1 MPHHDSLTRPRRLHR
16 TTVAALLALA
26 LAIGCENASILSPL
40 PGSQWQLSDTTLSV
54 MSFHQIEAPAF
65 SNGSS
70 TLYAGPIG
78 GDPAKE
84 SVILLRPA
92 LFDSLHI
99 ADSNFVS
106 AELVIFRR
114 VFRHSTPDPSSLFE
128 LSIIMA
134 DSSIWSEADTGLT
147 VDSPGLQLLTG
158 TVVASMT
165 TESVRVPTVDSTET
179 LVGVEHIRFPILA
192 ETFNSWLV
200 DSTALN
206 GFMLRQAGGLDAVA
220 FHARLTTRP
229 PFVALTFTDTAD
241 GGELTT
247 VYSTL
252 VANLGIYPPS
262 QELAPVDTTLMVFNY
277 HNGWGAHINFSPSL
291 EPDSS
296 RLIVAAK
303 LKFYSPQLPDDL
315 TASTVTLRFDR
326 VIDDSLK
333 TEALFAGVNYASDET
348 EWTVIIGRLADD
360 INSGRSENFGIDI
373 RVVPSNHD
381 FDTLI
386 FHSPYADDPA
396 VRPTLELV
404 YAVPYAGHP

>member
-16 TTVAALLALA
+16 TTVAALLALV
-26 LAIGCENASILSPL
+26 LATGCDNASILSPL
-40 PGSQWQLSDTTLSV
+40 PGSQWQLSDTTLSA
-54 MSFHQIEAPAF
+54 MSFRQIEVSAF
-65 SNGSS
+65 SNGSR

-114 VFRHSTPDPSSLFE
+114 VFRDSTRDLSSLFE
-128 LSIIMA
+128 LSVIVA
-134 DSSIWSEADTGLT
+134 DSSVWSAADTGLT
-147 VDSPGLQLLTG
+147 VDSPGLQLRTG
-158 TVVASMT
+158 VVEASMT
-165 TESVRVPTVDSTET
+165 TASVTVPLGDSTET
-179 LVGVEHIRFPILA
+179 LVGIEHITFPILA
-192 ETFNSWLV
+192 ETFDNWLN
-200 DSTALN
+200 DTTALN
-206 GFMLRQAGGLDAVA
+206 GFMLRQVGGLDAVA

-229 PFVALTFTDTAD
+229 PFVALTYTDTAE
-241 GGELTT
+241 GGDLTT
-247 VYSTL
+247 VYSGL
-252 VANLGIYPPS
+252 VADLGIYPPS
-262 QELAPVDTTLMVFNY
+262 QEPAPTDSTLMVFNY
-277 HNGWGAHINFSPSL
+277 YNGWGAHVNFSPSL
-291 EPDSS
+291 KPDSS

-315 TASTVTLRFDR
+315 IASTVTLRLDR

-333 TEALFAGVNYASDET
+333 TEVLFTGVNYASDET
-348 EWTVIIGRLADD
+348 EWTVIIGRLADE

-386 FHSPYADDPA
+386 FYSPYADAA
-396 VRPTLELV
+396 VQPTLELV
-404 YAVPYAGHP
+404 YAVPYAGRP